1 MLEAM
6 QRIAKA
12 RKLMEQLSES
22 GYVGNIGIMELVKF
36 QQKASPEQKK
46 MLKSLI
52 DRKKAIEAWQLVQD
66 VTGVKL
72 HKSIHEAV
80 YRGDWVRH
88 PDNPWKIGQIQ
99 NIKNDHAEVMWKKVD
114 KRKKAVTT
122 THHVKDLQHAR
133 SEFSQLNQPTHHK
146 EMVSPD
152 ILPVSGA
159 GQWGTDKLRQNYQRN
174 TPGQT
179 VTRFKDYT
187 KHK

>member
-1 MLEAM
+1 MFKTKVDEA
-6 QRIAKA
+6 A
-12 RKLMEQLSES
+12 
-22 GYVGNIGIMELVKF
+22 YVGNIGAMEMFKF
-36 QQKASPEQKK
+36 HQKASKEEKK
-46 MLKSLI
+46 KLKSLI
-52 DRKKAIEAWQLVQD
+52 SDKKSKEAWKLVQD
-66 VTGVKL
+66 VTGTKL
-72 HKSIHEAV
+72 HKSVNEAV

-99 NIKNDHAEVMWKKVD
+99 NIKNDQAEVMWKKVD
-114 KRKKAVTT
+114 KRKKAVIT